1 MKTGPAAAD
10 SPGEIRRSHDLLQA
24 VTRALEILGSARDP
38 TAALT
43 ESFEHATRAF
53 GAEKALLLRVR
64 LRRPAGAG
72 EHPRAGPGVRAGR
85 GLREGPLGGGRQRL
99 AHPPRDRDAA
109 RSQLV
114 ENSQFEGAH
123 AAETASLRGR
133 PHSVLCAPVS
143 DPWTGSVAGRPLLP
157 DRARAAR
164 LLAG

>member
-1 MKTGPAAAD
+1 MPTNTVAAD

-64 LRRPAGAG
+64 HGDPPELESIRAQGLEFEQVVACVKGRSVEGVSASRIRRAIDTL
-72 EHPRAGPGVRAGR
+72 EV
-85 GLREGPLGGGRQRL
+85 
-99 AHPPRDRDAA
+99 
-109 RSQLV
+109 QLV
-114 ENSQFEGAH
+114 ENSQFDGTH

-133 PHSVLCAPVS
+133 PHSVLCAPAS
-143 DPWTGSVAGRPLLP
+143 PATL
-157 DRARAAR
+157 RAYSMIASCMPRQMPR
-164 LLAG
+164 